1 MLVRSLPA
9 RALAQSRHAHASV
22 RHLSVASM
30 ARAGAARSPSA
41 VALGKRPALTRGT
54 IMAVQLG
61 GTRDL
66 SWNPFKSSAPAQAT
80 EATTPVP
87 PAVEVATEASAS
99 AQALTTPVP
108 ASDIAA
114 VPSEHAVSAASHLTS
129 TAPDHQFHSD
139 PSSLLPQ
146 SPANASTPTLE
157 DLITN
162 SGLPLEQVLASP
174 EAVHAAMKVSD
185 LKLMGL
191 DHSWYSIPGW
201 LCDSLVGM
209 HVITGLPWWG
219 SIIALTLTMRL
230 MLFPLLVRTT
240 KHNVRMAAVS
250 PQFQGIMMRLKKSQ
264 AEGDQ
269 MGSALAQQ
277 NLKTLMKEHDV
288 SPFRSM
294 ILPLVSMPLFI
305 SLFFGL
311 RKLAALPVPQLH
323 EGGFGW
329 VLDLTVPDPLYILPV
344 TSLAFQILVFGM
356 GADSPAASSQR
367 TMAHFRNF
375 FLVASPL
382 MLIFVS
388 KMPAA
393 VLFYWTTSNMFTALQ
408 AWLLRQGFVKRLLR
422 IPTPKAVPPP
432 PEDALLNPNP
442 SIKETFKAMVDWQKS
457 MMERARDKQ
466 AAAAAAQSIRR
477 ERVRTVDPA
486 RPGAEHKSTVRENFA
501 QTRTAG
507 FLESA
512 KADADAHARAM
523 PIKPEEA
530 KRLRVEEARRKR
542 RGQQ

>member
-22 RHLSVASM
+22 RHLTVASM
-30 ARAGAARSPSA
+30 ARAGASPSA
-41 VALGKRPALTRGT
+41 VALGKRPALTPRT
-54 IMAVQLG
+54 ILAVQLG
-61 GTRDL
+61 GTRDF
-66 SWNPFKSSAPAQAT
+66 SWNPFKSSEAAQVVET
-80 EATTPVP
+80 PTTTT
-87 PAVEVATEASAS
+87 AVEPQLSAAIS
-99 AQALTTPVP
+99 TPLP
-108 ASDIAA
+108 ASDTPA
-114 VPSEHAVSAASHLTS
+114 VPAELPVSAPSHLTS

-139 PSSLLPQ
+139 PSPLLPQ

-174 EAVHAAMKVSD
+174 DAVHAAMKLSD

-191 DHSWYSIPGW
+191 DHSWYSLPGW

-209 HVITGLPWWG
+209 HSITGLPWWG
-219 SIIALTLTMRL
+219 SIIALTLTMRM

-250 PQFQGIMMRLKKSQ
+250 PQFQGIMQRMKQSQ

-277 NLKTLMKEHDV
+277 NLRTLMKEHDV
-288 SPFRSM
+288 SPFRGM

-311 RKLAALPVPQLH
+311 RKLAALPLPQLR

-329 VLDLTVPDPLYILPV
+329 VMDLTVPDPLYILPI

-408 AWLLRQGFVKRLLR
+408 AWTIRQPFVKRMLN
-422 IPTPKAVPPP
+422 IPTPKAIAPP
-432 PEDALLNPNP
+432 PEDLLLNPNP
-442 SIKETFKAMVDWQKS
+442 SIKETFTAMVDWQKG
-457 MMERARDKQ
+457 MMERAREKQ
-466 AAAAAAQSIRR
+466 AAANANQNIRR
-477 ERVRTVDPA
+477 ERVRTVDPK
-486 RPGAEHKSTVRENFA
+486 RPGAEHKSTIREKYE

-507 FLESA
+507 FLEDA
-512 KADADAHARAM
+512 KADANAQDRAAGRLS
-523 PIKPEEA
+523 PEEA
-530 KRLRVEEARRKR
+530 KRQRVEEARRKR